1 MIMRKKKL
9 KRIQDYDRAY
19 SILHHY
25 VNFAIRMSYKDM
37 IVVGKENVPND
48 GAIIFAPNHTNALM
62 DALVVLNID
71 LKPKVFVARADI
83 FRNRKLAR
91 ILHFL
96 KMMPIMRQRDGFN
109 AVKKNQ
115 EIIGKA
121 VEVLKD
127 KIPFCIFPEGTH
139 LAKYS
144 SLPLSKGIF
153 RIALQAHEQMQQ
165 FPLYIVP
172 VGLRYGNLFRF
183 RSTVRI
189 QFGKPINVGEYLA
202 ANAHLSQQEQMNGM
216 KDLLAANLRDA
227 IFHIPNDEDYN
238 ATYEVCNAAESVETA
253 RVKKENRGKK
263 LHALEAQFRANNNTL
278 RRIEMMKS
286 AEPEMAMKL
295 LELGNE
301 AARLREARGIDIE
314 SASVARP
321 ITSRMAR
328 ILFTLFAL
336 PYAVPAS
343 VLASPVVL
351 ICKFIFTKL
360 KDRAFRNSVR
370 FVLNLLLWPLLVA
383 IYSIVAF
390 ALLPW
395 QWAIVAALL
404 VMPAPVVAHET
415 WKTMRLVASDIR
427 LLGEPRLMKTYSQIR
442 EIAAGK

>member
-1 MIMRKKKL
+1 MGKKRI
-9 KRIQDYDRAY
+9 KRIQDYDRLY
-19 SILHHY
+19 SLLHRY
-25 VNFAIRMSYKDM
+25 VNFAVRMSYKDM
-37 IVVGKENVPND
+37 IIVGKENVPDD
-48 GAIIFAPNHTNALM
+48 GAIILAPNHTNALM
-62 DALVVLNID
+62 DALVTLNID
-71 LKPKVFVARADI
+71 HKPKVFVARADI

-115 EIIGKA
+115 EIISKS

-153 RIALQAHEQMQQ
+153 RIALQTHEQMQQ

-189 QFGKPINVGEYLA
+189 QFGKPINVGKFLA
-202 ANAHLSQQEQMNGM
+202 ENAHLTPQEQMNSM
-216 KDLLAANLRDA
+216 KDMLAENLRAA
-227 IFHIPNDEDYN
+227 IFHIPNDEDYD
-238 ATYEVCNAAESVETA
+238 ATYEVCNAAEPVEVK
-253 RVKKENRGKK
+253 RVQKENTGKR

-278 RRIEMMKS
+278 RRIDELKKS
-286 AEPEMAMKL
+286 EPEKARKL

-301 AARLREARGIDIE
+301 AKRLREAKSIDIE
-314 SASVARP
+314 SASAYKP

-328 ILFTLFAL
+328 ILLTLVTL
-336 PYAVPAS
+336 PYSVPVS
-343 VLASPVVL
+343 VLASPVAL

-383 IYSIVAF
+383 AYSIVAF
-390 ALLPW
+390 FLLPW

-404 VMPAPVVAHET
+404 IMPAPIVAHEL
-415 WKTMRLVASDIR
+415 WKTVRLVVSDVK
-427 LLGEPRLMKTYSQIR
+427 LLGESRLMKIYSQIR
-442 EIAAGK
+442 EIVAGK